1 MKSLS
6 LGLWA
11 FFQRVLLVL
20 ARSPGSNHSLV
31 VADKMSIKEEVIN
44 EIIRVEGGYVDD
56 PDDSGG
62 ETNFG
67 ITIGVARK
75 YGYYGPMKDLSR
87 DLAFQIYADKYWNPL
102 NLDAI
107 EELSP
112 SIAKELADTGV
123 NMGIGRAA
131 DFLQQSLNALNNG
144 GSLYPDIAE
153 DMDIGPATMG
163 ALKAYLKK
171 RGTDGELVL
180 HRMLNCLQ
188 GAFYVSLSRRRQKDE
203 KFVYGWFKH
212 RVV

>member
-1 MKSLS
+1 
-6 LGLWA
+6 
-11 FFQRVLLVL
+11 
-20 ARSPGSNHSLV
+20 
-31 VADKMSIKEEVIN
+31 MSIKEEVIN